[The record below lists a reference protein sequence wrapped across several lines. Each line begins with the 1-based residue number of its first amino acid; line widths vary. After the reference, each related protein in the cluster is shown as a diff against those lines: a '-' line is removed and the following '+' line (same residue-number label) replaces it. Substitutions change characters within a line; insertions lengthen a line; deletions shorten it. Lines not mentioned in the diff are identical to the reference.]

1 MEQFMPELIEAIADI
16 PAAIFYGLV
25 IVAVAIIIR

>member
-1 MEQFMPELIEAIADI
+1 MEQFMPELIAAIDDI

-25 IVAVAIIIR
+25 IAIIVK